1 MNRCLLAVLVGA
13 FFPSLVEAT
22 LILNVSGPTS
32 PTGVVPGANSFT
44 NVDNTNINGT
54 GTSVN
59 TVTLNVAINNTY
71 AFNTPFEW
79 VFAAVDNNAASQQG
93 SEYFVTV
100 NFTNNGF
107 APVGPAQ
114 FDLVTT
120 GGIFNAG
127 TNVTFDTNGA
137 GAFDPTPAAAG
148 YTFIGAHTP
157 ARIVFGGL
165 NGSGGAVAPFG
176 GTTSYAFSI
185 DVADIIPVGGPG
197 GVASGNF
204 NLVMRVNPEPGS
216 LLLGLSSVGLLGGV
230 LYRRRKAAVLAA

>member
-1 MNRCLLAVLVGA
+1 MSRYLLAVVVGV

-22 LILNVSGPTS
+22 LILNVSGPTA

-44 NVDNTNINGT
+44 NVNNTNINGT

-79 VFAAVDNNAASQQG
+79 VFAAVDNNIPSQQG

-120 GGIFNAG
+120 GGVFTAG
-127 TNVTFDTNGA
+127 TNVTFDTSGA
-137 GAFDPTPAAAG
+137 GALNPTPAASG

-157 ARIVFGGL
+157 TRVVFGGL

-176 GTTSYAFSI
+176 GTTAYTFSI

-197 GVASGNF
+197 GIASGTF

-216 LLLGLSSVGLLGGV
+216 LLLGLSSIGLLGGV
-230 LYRRRKAAVLAA
+230 FYRRRKIAVLAA

>member
-1 MNRCLLAVLVGA
+1 MSRYFLAMFIGVFIPTIG
-13 FFPSLVEAT
+13 EAT

-32 PTGVVPGANSFT
+32 PTGVIPGANSFT
-44 NVDNTNINGT
+44 NVDNTNINGA
-54 GTSVN
+54 GASLN
-59 TVTLNVAINNTY
+59 TVTLNVAIDNTY
-71 AFNTPFEW
+71 TFNTPFEW
-79 VFAAVDNNAASQQG
+79 VLAAADNNLASQQG

-120 GGIFNAG
+120 GGVFTAG
-127 TNVTFDTNGA
+127 ANVVFDTSGA
-137 GAFDPTPAAAG
+137 GAIDPTPAAAG

-157 ARIVFGGL
+157 TRIVFGGL

-176 GTTSYAFSI
+176 GTTSYTFSI
-185 DVADIIPVGGPG
+185 DIADIIPVGGPG
-197 GVASGNF
+197 GVATGNF

-216 LLLGLSSVGLLGGV
+216 LLLGLSSIGLLGSV
-230 LYRRRKAAVLAA
+230 FYRRRKSALLAV